1 MMDRRSFLLGGALAG
16 RHPRPTV
23 AAIVTEYRPRS
34 HADVIVGRILQGYYP
49 NGVRQEPR
57 TRIVSMY
64 TDQVPAND
72 MSRALASRYGFTIYP
87 SVEEALTLGGARLA
101 VDAVLLIGEHGNYP
115 VNERGQKLYPR
126 YELFE
131 RIVNVFRSSRRTAPV
146 FCDKHLSWSWEKAL
160 SMYRW
165 SRELRFPMMAGSS
178 IPVTVRVPEL
188 ELPWGCRIEHA
199 VAAGYGDFDA
209 YGFHT
214 LECLQCM
221 VERRHGGETG
231 VAAVEWLEG
240 DAVWGWRDGPGRWS
254 APLLEAALATSPSV
268 KPGLPENNCK
278 SPALFLVDYRDGLR
292 TATYMLNGHHAGW
305 VFAAKLAGETRPRAT
320 HFGPVKPTRDLPH
333 FDGLVWCIEQF
344 FVTRKP
350 LHPVER
356 TLLVSGVLDLLFESR
371 VRKQRV
377 ETPELAVRYRAPRHA
392 WFQRA

>member
-72 MSRALASRYGFTIYP
+72 MSRALASRHGFTIYP

-115 VNERGQKLYPR
+115 VNERGQKLYSR

-178 IPVTVRVPEL
+178 ISVTVRVPEL
-188 ELPWGCRIEHA
+188 ELPW
-199 VAAGYGDFDA
+199 AAGSSTPSRPA
-209 YGFHT
+209 MAISMPMAST
-214 LECLQCM
+214 LWSASNAWWKGGM
-221 VERRHGGETG
+221 AGRR
-231 VAAVEWLEG
+231 ASRRWN
-240 DAVWGWRDGPGRWS
+240 GWR
-254 APLLEAALATSPSV
+254 ATRCGGGATVRGAGVRPCWRRLWRRV
-268 KPGLPENNCK
+268 
-278 SPALFLVDYRDGLR
+278 PA
-292 TATYMLNGHHAGW
+292 
-305 VFAAKLAGETRPRAT
+305 
-320 HFGPVKPTRDLPH
+320 
-333 FDGLVWCIEQF
+333 
-344 FVTRKP
+344 
-350 LHPVER
+350 
-356 TLLVSGVLDLLFESR
+356 
-371 VRKQRV
+371 
-377 ETPELAVRYRAPRHA
+377 
-392 WFQRA
+392 